1 MRDLHFISRSRK
13 ERPTNLRALEVRI
26 FFIVLKVRNGINWLE
41 MVFLVL
47 FPTYRV
53 GDEIEGGLEAV

>member
-53 GDEIEGGLEAV
+53 GDEIEGGLEAF